1 MRQIRNYGDK
11 RQTEFCVHCG
21 GSTETRDHAPSK
33 ILLDKPYPTNL
44 PVLPSCAECN
54 EGFSLNEEYT
64 ACFIECALCGS
75 TDPDEITRDAIKKIL
90 RSSSSLRAF
99 IERSKKE
106 ASTIGGGRILVWEPN
121 QDRISQVILKLARCH
136 TAFELNEPRL
146 EKPSHLMILPLISM
160 TDEQRDHF
168 EAVPD
173 TGVWPE
179 VGSRAMLR
187 LIEGDEA
194 YVGGWI
200 DVQDGRYRYMA
211 VAGGDILIRGVLS
224 EYLAYEVIW
233 E

>member
-1 MRQIRNYGDK
+1 MRQIKNYGDK

-21 GSTETRDHAPSK
+21 GSAETRDHAPSK
-33 ILLDKPYPTNL
+33 ILLDRPYPTNL

-54 EGFSLNEEYT
+54 EGFSLDEEYT

-75 TDPDEITRDAIKKIL
+75 TDPDNIARDAIKKIL
-90 RSSSSLRAF
+90 RGNFSLRAL

-106 ASTIGGGRILVWEPN
+106 APTIGGGRILVWEPN
-121 QDRISQVILKLARCH
+121 QNRISRVILKLARCH

-146 EKPSHLMILPLISM
+146 DMPSHMMLLPLISM
-160 TDEQRDHF
+160 TDEQRNHF

-187 LIEGDEA
+187 LIENDEA
-194 YVGGWI
+194 YVEGWI
-200 DVQDGRYRYMA
+200 HVQGGRYRYMA
-211 VAGGDILIRGVLS
+211 VAGGNIIVRGVLS

-233 E
+233 K